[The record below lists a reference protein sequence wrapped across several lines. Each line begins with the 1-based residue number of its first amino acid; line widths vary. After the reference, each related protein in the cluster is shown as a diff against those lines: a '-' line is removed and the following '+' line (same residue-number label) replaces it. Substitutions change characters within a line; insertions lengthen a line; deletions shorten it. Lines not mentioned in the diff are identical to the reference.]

1 MGSVRRICV
10 LILEMIVQVQQEL
23 KKKRKKRRDKQT
35 TNVLFLGTFSDSK
48 FRIRTRIR
56 RRCNILST
64 LDCSVVN
71 WSLIAVFIV
80 VHDRVQYNA
89 SKICGCS
96 FNGEEYK
103 VGRAEFVGQI
113 GVP

>member
-23 KKKRKKRRDKQT
+23 KKIQKRRDKQT
-35 TNVLFLGTFSDSK
+35 TNVLFLGTLSDSK

-89 SKICGCS
+89 SKNMWLQFQWRRI
-96 FNGEEYK
+96 
-103 VGRAEFVGQI
+103 
-113 GVP
+113 